1 MSEQAI
7 QTVRDFCAAWSRLNV
22 DELVGYFADDA
33 VYHNIPMRPMQGK
46 AAIAK
51 ALSQFVVGSRD
62 VEFEMVHI
70 GAAGDVV
77 FTERVD
83 RFTLG
88 EKQIALPVA
97 GVFELKDGKI
107 TAWRDYFDVGMWNKQ
122 SQG

>member
-1 MSEQAI
+1 
-7 QTVRDFCAAWSRLNV
+7 V

-33 VYHNIPMRPMQGK
+33 IYHNIPMRPMQGK
-46 AAIAK
+46 EAIAK
-51 ALSQFVVGSRD
+51 GLSGFVSGARNVQ
-62 VEFEMVHI
+62 FEMVHI

-88 EKQIALPVA
+88 EKRIELPVA
-97 GVFELKDGKI
+97 GVFELKNGKI
-107 TAWRDYFDVGMWNKQ
+107 AAWRDYFDVAMWNKQ